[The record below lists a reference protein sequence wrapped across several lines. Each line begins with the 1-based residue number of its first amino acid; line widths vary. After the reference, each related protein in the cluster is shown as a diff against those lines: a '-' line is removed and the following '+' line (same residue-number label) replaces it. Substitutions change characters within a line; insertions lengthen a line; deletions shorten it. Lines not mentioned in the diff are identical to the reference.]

1 MAEKKVKSNEKSNEQ
16 KQVQKRYQKELTL
29 YQKQIK
35 NHQKPR
41 GGGKAA

>member
-1 MAEKKVKSNEKSNEQ
+1 MAEKKKNTNEQ

-29 YQKQIK
+29 YQKQNK
-35 NHQKPR
+35 SYQKPR

>member
-1 MAEKKVKSNEKSNEQ
+1 MTEKKLQESEQ

-35 NHQKPR
+35 KNQKIL

>member
-1 MAEKKVKSNEKSNEQ
+1 MTEKTTQKSEQ
-16 KQVQKRYQKELTL
+16 KQVQKRYQKEMTL

-35 NHQKPR
+35 KNKAIF